1 MQTMYL
7 LLTEQP
13 LTRLNRFAKSKI
25 LSFVPPDGRFTLMDY
40 RFDPSASKPGA
51 APALTAA
58 AAAQLQVQVPF
69 ALRAALSLTDHGG
82 LSPQFSPHP
91 T

>member
-1 MQTMYL
+1 M

-13 LTRLNRFAKSKI
+13 LTRLNRFAKSKT

-40 RFDPSASKPGA
+40 RFEPSASKPGA

-69 ALRAALSLTDHGG
+69 ALRAALSVTDHGG
-82 LSPQFSPHP
+82 LLSPQFSPHTP

>member
-1 MQTMYL
+1 
-7 LLTEQP
+7 
-13 LTRLNRFAKSKI
+13 
-25 LSFVPPDGRFTLMDY
+25 MDY

-58 AAAQLQVQVPF
+58 GAAQLQVQVPF
-69 ALRAALSLTDHGG
+69 ALRGALSVTDHGG
-82 LSPQFSPHP
+82 LSLSLPSSLPSILPNTQ

>member
-1 MQTMYL
+1 M
-7 LLTEQP
+7 E
-13 LTRLNRFAKSKI
+13 
-25 LSFVPPDGRFTLMDY
+25 Y

-69 ALRAALSLTDHGG
+69 TLRAKLGVTDHGG
-82 LSPQFSPHP
+82 LFLPLSLNFQM